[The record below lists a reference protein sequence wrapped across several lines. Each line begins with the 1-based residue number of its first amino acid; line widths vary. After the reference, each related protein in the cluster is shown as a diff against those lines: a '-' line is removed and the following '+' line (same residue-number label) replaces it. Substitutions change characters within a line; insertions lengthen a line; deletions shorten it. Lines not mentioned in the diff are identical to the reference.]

1 MGKERKCKQR
11 HVCGAKMPGEADQAE
26 EHSALPALQL
36 AVPPFELAAKIAAKI
51 AELIPMSSAAEQAEK
66 QEQKQAEKQAGCDH
80 TVGDGQQSTRAFVEM
95 GKNLKSLRRELN
107 FMKSLEQQLREEI
120 QKLKV
125 SRGHLF
131 SERNEFSALCIIACQ
146 ERDAAVAERDRATSE
161 CDVVVAARDVAV
173 AQCEKLQQSIKNY
186 GKTVE
191 KLDEEEL
198 KILRAELQAALDIVD
213 TWGAAQ
219 ESVAKECPDLCC
231 PLSLHT
237 QLMHDPVLTPDDG
250 RTYERAAIE
259 KHFDR
264 LQREKLPPMSPQKL
278 PLKSTLLVPNVMAKT
293 HIVAMVQK
301 KSMELT
307 AGAKS
312 KRMRKD

>member
-1 MGKERKCKQR
+1 MGKGRKCKQL
-11 HVCGAKMPGEADQAE
+11 HVHGAKMAGEADEAQDHA
-26 EHSALPALQL
+26 SLPAFVL

-80 TVGDGQQSTRAFVEM
+80 TVGDGKQSTRAFVEM
-95 GKNLKSLRRELN
+95 GKNLKSVRRELN

-120 QKLKV
+120 KILKV
-125 SRGHLF
+125 SQAHLF
-131 SERNEFSALCIIACQ
+131 SERNEFRALCVSACK
-146 ERDAAVAERDRATSE
+146 ERDAACKE
-161 CDVVVAARDVAV
+161 RDVAV
-173 AQCEKLQQSIKNY
+173 AQCKKLQQTIKNY
-186 GKTVE
+186 GETVE

-198 KILRAELQAALDIVD
+198 KHLRAELQAAIDIVD